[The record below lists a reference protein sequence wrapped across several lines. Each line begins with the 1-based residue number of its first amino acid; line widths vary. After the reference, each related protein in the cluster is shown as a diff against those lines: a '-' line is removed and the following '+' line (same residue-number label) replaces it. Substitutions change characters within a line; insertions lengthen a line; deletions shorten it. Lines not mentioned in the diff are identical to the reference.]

1 MGAHPE
7 AAPRPAPASSRPQT
21 GGGRGPTARA
31 SRPRPGPA
39 PPPSPP
45 PARPSP
51 AAASAA
57 RPHSA
62 RLGVPAAAPGPRLA
76 SGGGTLP
83 APLRDELGG
92 RSGLPAR
99 GVSARRGRPRGGG
112 GRGARPPPRL
122 RPALRLPALPPGPG
136 PGAPPGLR
144 ESPPPP
150 GSGEGA
156 ADARVRG
163 VEAPGILGR
172 SLPSGS
178 QLYHGAVVTATSEPP
193 SSPRGVYTCGGLCYF
208 TSVTVEETEA

>member
-112 GRGARPPPRL
+112 WARGQASPAPPARTAAPSPAPRARARARRPARPPGVAAAAGEWGGGCGRS
-122 RPALRLPALPPGPG
+122 REGSRGSG
-136 PGAPPGLR
+136 DPGAVTPLWVPTLSRSCSNGHVR
-144 ESPPPP
+144 
-150 GSGEGA
+150 A
-156 ADARVRG
+156 AF
-163 VEAPGILGR
+163 
-172 SLPSGS
+172 LPSWRLHLWWALLFHLRYS
-178 QLYHGAVVTATSEPP
+178 
-193 SSPRGVYTCGGLCYF
+193 
-208 TSVTVEETEA
+208 